1 MKLGAAID
9 RVRKNIKKLNLIR
22 QPECY
27 SVSEAVYLLAG
38 GKKSGLK
45 VMRIKPKT
53 KPCKEPNKI
62 KCEEECCSHWFLK
75 GPYGEIIDLTAGQ
88 FESENGI
95 YLPDYNKAI
104 GAGFYPNAS
113 NIAKSLMK

>member
-1 MKLGAAID
+1 MTLGKAID
-9 RVRKNIKKLNLIR
+9 KVRKNIEKLGLER

-38 GKKSGLK
+38 GKKAGLK
-45 VMRIKPKT
+45 VMRIPPVR
-53 KPCKEPNKI
+53 KPCKEPTKFQ
-62 KCEEECCSHWFLK
+62 CEEECCSHWFIK

-88 FESENGI
+88 FESENGN
-95 YLPDYNKAI
+95 YLPRYDKAI